1 MRSRS
6 RTNGLLAG
14 ATGLQ
19 VSPELTEGLPF
30 WIFWFLLCVILLLLV
45 FIFLRD
51 KNLRRRLSLFLSG
64 ARRRMLRLRLLAKLR
79 RETEKKAVL
88 WKDLGKKAWSD
99 HVTAACVADECRK
112 LAEFEEEMH
121 AHQMAWHE
129 VYSRIEALSREHEE
143 TTGRFRALIKEQEDG
158 RRPSEEERRG
168 RGARKSEILDAIGGA
183 AWEIDSAEAQIKAL
197 NKEARA
203 VEDNPKM
210 SGIDKAGRLNKVQEK
225 ATLLADRVRTL
236 QAKVPLLHEERQELE
251 KRQAEAEAQIG
262 VFNERIREI
271 EDEQT
276 LADRRHEREL
286 QEWLKSKERA
296 QDRIVEIQRLMD
308 PLFASMGKALDESRI
323 EVNDLTALYFQIDA
337 VNRAIRELEIRIEHL
352 Q

>member
-1 MRSRS
+1 M
-6 RTNGLLAG
+6 NGLLAG

-19 VSPELTEGLPF
+19 ASPELTEGLPF
-30 WIFWFLLCVILLLLV
+30 WIFWFLLCIILLLLV

-51 KNLRRRLSLFLSG
+51 KNLRRRLSSFLSG

-79 RETEKKAVL
+79 RETEKKAAL
-88 WKDLGKKAWSD
+88 WKDLGKKAWND

-121 AHQMAWHE
+121 AHQMTWHE

-143 TTGRFRALIKEQEDG
+143 TTGCFRALIKEQEDG
-158 RRPSEEERRG
+158 RRPFEEERRS

-197 NKEARA
+197 DKEARA

-210 SGIDKAGRLNKVQEK
+210 AGIDKAGRLNKVQEK
-225 ATLLADRVRTL
+225 ATLLADRIRTL
-236 QAKVPLLHEERQELE
+236 QAKVPLLHEERQDLE
-251 KRQAEAEAQIG
+251 RRQAEAEAQIG
-262 VFNERIREI
+262 VFNERLREI
-271 EDEQT
+271 EDEQK

-308 PLFASMGKALDESRI
+308 PLFASMGKVLDESRI
-323 EVNDLTALYFQIDA
+323 DVNDLTALYFQIDA